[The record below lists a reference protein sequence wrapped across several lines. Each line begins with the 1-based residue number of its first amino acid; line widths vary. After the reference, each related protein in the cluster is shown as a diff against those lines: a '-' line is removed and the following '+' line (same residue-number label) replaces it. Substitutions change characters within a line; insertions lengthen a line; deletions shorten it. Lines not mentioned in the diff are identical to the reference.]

1 MSAVIGIDLGTV
13 NSCVA
18 CLKDGRPF
26 VISDESGRATTPS
39 VYAVTAT
46 GEPIV
51 GYAAQAQEEQNRFNT
66 IFAVKRF
73 IGLKFTSPEVKEAQK
88 KLPYKIIPAKNGDAW
103 VEINGEPTSPE
114 EVSANILIR
123 LREIAEYALNEQVR
137 RAVITVPAHFNDAQR
152 QATKDAARIAGLDV
166 LRVIN
171 EPTAAALA
179 YGMDQ
184 LASTE
189 ILEVKTVGKK
199 QIQTEKVV
207 AVFDLGGGTFDIS
220 ILALRGGV
228 FDVLATQGDTYLGGE
243 DFDLT
248 LQHYLLSEFRRQTG
262 VDLSQTKQIIQ
273 KLKLLARDAKHK
285 LSSEPS
291 ARITIPYVTQHHNL
305 DFEIDRRLFE
315 KIMEPVLTRLEAPCL
330 RALDDAGLRPE
341 EVDITILVGGMT
353 RVPAVKKLCQ
363 KVFKRPPDDSVN
375 PDEAV
380 ALGAAIQA
388 AVLQGLLKGVSL
400 NDVTSL
406 TLGIEVQGGM
416 VHPIIPRNTHIPA
429 AKTEYFTTSA
439 PNQPQ
444 VSIHIVQGESNFAP
458 DNKTLGRFELT
469 GVRHAPRGVPK
480 IGVSFSVDT
489 DGIVHVAAKDE
500 DTGEHQEIEIVAS
513 SGLSEDEIDDLL
525 RDNFTAAAQRSR
537 IDSKGGNAQET
548 VTETLPQDFIDARE
562 ELRKAIYIYQWRLDT
577 EGENFKGAGRN
588 TMEQCL
594 ADARTALTEAK
605 TAQDLKNNL
614 TALSMIAAVFERF
627 LEN

>member
-1 MSAVIGIDLGTV
+1 MSTVIGIDLGTV

-18 CLKDGRPF
+18 YIKDGRPV
-26 VISDESGRATTPS
+26 VIPDEQGRPTTPS
-39 VYAVTAT
+39 IYSKGST

-51 GYAAQAQEEQNRFNT
+51 GYAAQAQQEQNRYNT

-73 IGLKFTSPEVKEAQK
+73 IGLKYTSEEVREASK

-103 VEINGEPTSPE
+103 VEINGEQISPE
-114 EVSANILIR
+114 EVSAHVL
-123 LREIAEYALNEQVR
+123 LRMKEIAEKHLGETVR
-137 RAVITVPAHFNDAQR
+137 RAVVTVPAHFNDSQR

-179 YGMDQ
+179 YGLDKLTSGEQ
-184 LASTE
+184 TE
-189 ILEVKTVGKK
+189 AKIVGKHK
-199 QIQTEKVV
+199 TPADKVV

-248 LQHYLLSEFRRQTG
+248 LQQYILNEFRRQTG
-262 VDLSQTKQIIQ
+262 VDLSETKQILQ
-273 KLKLLARDAKHK
+273 KVKLLARDAKHE
-285 LSSEPS
+285 LSTGVSS
-291 ARITIPYVTQHHNL
+291 RIFIPYVTKNHNL
-305 DFEIDRRLFE
+305 DIEIDRRLFE
-315 KIMEPVLTRLEAPCL
+315 QVMAPVLGRLEAPCVQ
-330 RALDDAGLRPE
+330 ALADAGLKPE
-341 EVDITILVGGMT
+341 EVDVTILVGGMT

-363 KVFKRPPDDSVN
+363 KIFRRPPDASVN

-388 AVLQGLLKGVSL
+388 AVLEGILKGVSL

-406 TLGIEVQGGM
+406 TLGIEVQGGL
-416 VHPIIPRNTHIPA
+416 VHPLITRNTKIPA
-429 AKTEYFTTSA
+429 EKTEYFTTSA

-444 VSIHIVQGESNFAP
+444 VSIHIVQGEENFAP

-469 GVRHAPRGVPK
+469 GIRQAARGVPK
-480 IGVSFSVDT
+480 IGVTFSVDG

-500 DTGEHQEIEIVAS
+500 ITGDIQSIEIVAS
-513 SGLSEDEIDDLL
+513 SGLNELEIDDLL
-525 RDNFTAAAQRSR
+525 RETITAKEQRYR
-537 IDSKGGNAQET
+537 IGGGKELSPIEEAVADQ
-548 VTETLPQDFIDARE
+548 LFIDAKE
-562 ELRKAIYIYQWRLDT
+562 ELRKAIYVYQWRLDT
-577 EGENFKGAGRN
+577 EGQNFKGAGRQ
-588 TMEQCL
+588 TMDKCL
-594 ADARTALTEAK
+594 DDARRALAEAR
-605 TAQDLKNNL
+605 QSDELKNSL
-614 TALSMIAAVFERF
+614 TALSMVAAIFEKF